1 MSKFKLVIP
10 KEYAENQ
17 TEIIEK
23 MMEEYFYRKILNKD
37 FFLKMMELIKKNE
50 NIIIDEIEKDGYS
63 DIQTSIGYLASEYK
77 LSKEDIDMI
86 IENGTDQYYEI
97 DQKYIC
103 IYENKECTMSDIIE
117 YNLNEKYKTK

>member
-50 NIIIDEIEKDGYS
+50 NIIIDE
-63 DIQTSIGYLASEYK
+63 
-77 LSKEDIDMI
+77 
-86 IENGTDQYYEI
+86 NGTDQYYEI